1 MAVSTGQC
9 SVFLPDPFSSFHVLK
24 RGLGNSHYVAP
35 YSLLH
40 VSGHNFFHSLPF
52 HRSVTLEEPLR
63 PRLLRISG
71 SWKRLPAPTLTPTG
85 SELRKPNR
93 NPARTLSG
101 CLKEGGTFLNSDP
114 VGVCLVIEEMR
125 EGVGSP
131 RTATM
136 GGCELG
142 TEPESSTRATNALNH

>member
-71 SWKRLPAPTLTPTG
+71 SWKRLPAPTLTPAAGLRPTG
-85 SELRKPNR
+85 TPSRHFR
-93 NPARTLSG
+93 SG
-101 CLKEGGTFLNSDP
+101 PPRSPPPKEKCSTFLEATRGGPRGIS
-114 VGVCLVIEEMR
+114 VRLSQF
-125 EGVGSP
+125 GSC
-131 RTATM
+131 
-136 GGCELG
+136 GCD
-142 TEPESSTRATNALNH
+142 RRKDDCAL